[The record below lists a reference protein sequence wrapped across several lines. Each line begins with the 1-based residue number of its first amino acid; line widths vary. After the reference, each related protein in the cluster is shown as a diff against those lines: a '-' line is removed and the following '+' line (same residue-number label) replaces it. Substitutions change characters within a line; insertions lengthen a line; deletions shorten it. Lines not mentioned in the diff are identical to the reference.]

1 MTEGTKA
8 AAMRQPEQAN
18 GLSVMSLALATE
30 HVCQVIAEWEPMG
43 YPWNAWREDQT
54 RYALIDPILRA
65 LGWNTA
71 DPKECSIEHY
81 LQNEQGDHGWVD
93 YALFAG
99 HDIHAHVKGKACP
112 SVLIEAKALQVP
124 LDGHVEQLAWY
135 VEAAKMTKGLGVLT
149 NGSEWWIYEPG
160 SLVSPSPL
168 ALAKVDI
175 TKGRGGAAARILQ
188 THLNVGKFHSG

>member
-1 MTEGTKA
+1 
-8 AAMRQPEQAN
+8 
-18 GLSVMSLALATE
+18 MSLALTIE

-71 DPKECSIEHY
+71 DPKECFIEHY
-81 LQNEQGDHGWVD
+81 LQNEHVDHGWVD
-93 YALFAG
+93 YALFAE
-99 HDIHAHVKGKACP
+99 HDIHAHVKGEACP

-135 VEAAKMTKGLGVLT
+135 VEAAKMTTGLGILT
-149 NGSEWWIYEPG
+149 NGSEWWIYEPR

-175 TKGRGGAAARILQ
+175 TKGRGGAAAPILQ